1 MLKKEKLV
9 KRICC
14 LMMATA
20 MLFGCVYVSAD
31 ETDTGGETAVK
42 SGSCGK
48 TESDSVTWNLS
59 DDGILTIS
67 GTGAMADYDDPTST
81 EETAVKSPW
90 ADQREFVTKVVV
102 EDGITRIGKYC
113 FARLANAAAFDMSK
127 NTTLTEIANRGCYE
141 FMFSNE
147 LKLGDSVLSV
157 GDEAFRKCRKFK
169 TLTLGKNATYG
180 QYCFAECQWTA
191 KENAGINTVN
201 IPRGVKA
208 ISDYMFYQCNV
219 LKNLFIGDT
228 VESIGKFAFR
238 DAAFEYVILPE
249 SVKTISEGAFVKTAS
264 LKALSVANDN
274 IVINGPIFSTETGKN
289 PKTANEYN
297 KTPIRI
303 YCGKGSATQ
312 QYINDYFKEDNLI
325 YSKGF
330 QGTGGGYDGTKKD
343 YVYPQ
348 DKGFEFI
355 NGYLCGPAVYYT
367 YNDDKTEVEISADEN
382 SNLDKTMNT
391 FVWNTSFKE
400 SPLKGKTD
408 LKEIKINDGVT
419 NISNLAF
426 EGCTNVELL
435 TVPSTVEKIGGSIF
449 ANNKKL
455 KYVLVPNG
463 TAVIENGAFNGC
475 PNSMKV
481 YGYKDSTAQT
491 YAESKGFPFSEID
504 GNTMII
510 PEIAN
515 GKLSVY
521 AKEAAE
527 NANIILKNSDST
539 SIVPK
544 TVNLRVGL
552 NTIKADDLNI
562 SAYADGKCY
571 LWDSISGMHPKCAA
585 TTLK

>member
-14 LMMATA
+14 LMMAAA

-67 GTGAMADYDDPTST
+67 GTGAMADYDLENASSPVNPTPWYQYKTDIT
-81 EETAVKSPW
+81 EI
-90 ADQREFVTKVVV
+90 VV
-102 EDGITRIGKYC
+102 EEGITEIGNAC
-113 FARLANAAAFDMSK
+113 FARLDK
-127 NTTLTEIANRGCYE
+127 VTKLTLPQESLKKIGYRGCRDLRFTSKLTLPASLE
-141 FMFSNE
+141 SVGNRAFENCKGFSN
-147 LKLGDSVLSV
+147 LQLG
-157 GDEAFRKCRKFK
+157 A
-169 TLTLGKNATYG
+169 NATYG
-180 QYCFAECQWTA
+180 EYAF
-191 KENAGINTVN
+191 NACSKLTNIDIPKGVKKLSNFMFSDCAYLKNVYFSNTVEE
-201 IPRGVKA
+201 
-208 ISDYMFYQCNV
+208 
-219 LKNLFIGDT
+219 IGT
-228 VESIGKFAFR
+228 
-238 DAAFEYVILPE
+238 AAFNNCLSLEYIILPE
-249 SVKTISEGAFVKTAS
+249 SVNKVGTNAFHSCQNLQAVS
-264 LKALSVANDN
+264 FANDT
-274 IVINGPIFSTETGKN
+274 VSVGGTIFNAKTGTKF
-289 PKTANEYN
+289 PDAK
-297 KTPIRI
+297 IRI
-303 YCGKGSATQ
+303 YGGNNSTVKT
-312 QYINDYFKEDNLI
+312 YIDAYSENDK
-325 YSKGF
+325 SSSP
-330 QGTGGGYDGTKKD
+330 
-343 YVYPQ
+343 YV
-348 DKGFEFI
+348 KGFEFI

-367 YNDDKTEVEISADEN
+367 YNDDKTEVEISVDEN

-455 KYVLVPNG
+455 KYVLIPTG
-463 TAVIENGAFNGC
+463 TAVIDNGAFNGC

-521 AKEAAE
+521 AKDAAE